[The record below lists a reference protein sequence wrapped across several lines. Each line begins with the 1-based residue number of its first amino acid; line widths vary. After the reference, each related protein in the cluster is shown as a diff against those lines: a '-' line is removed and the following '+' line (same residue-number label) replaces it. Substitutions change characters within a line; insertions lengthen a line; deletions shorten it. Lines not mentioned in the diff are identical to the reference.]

1 MAETIKQISSTF
13 KGDLRKSRTS
23 CRGLVVQDGKVLLVH
38 ELNKDVYMSPGGGL
52 EQGESL
58 EECCRRELMEEAGL
72 QVEVGEHLF
81 EIYEYVFDELFIAN
95 YFLCKVTGVGE
106 MALTPTEIDHGV
118 TPEWVEI
125 DKAIEIFS
133 HYSEKTPDHESLY
146 LREYTVLNKYLK
158 RNEPAV

>member
-1 MAETIKQISSTF
+1 MAETINQYSSTF
-13 KGDLRKSRTS
+13 KEPIRKSRTS
-23 CRGLVVQDGKVLLVH
+23 CRGIVVNDGKVLLIH

-58 EECCRRELMEEAGL
+58 TECCRRELMEEAGL
-72 QVEVGEHLF
+72 DVSVGEHLF

-95 YFLCKVTGVGE
+95 YFLCEVKGTGKQ
-106 MALTPTEIDHGV
+106 ALTPTEIDHGV

-133 HYSEKTPDHESLY
+133 HYKEKTPDHESLY
-146 LREYTVLNKYLK
+146 LREYTVLNKLFRK
-158 RNEPAV
+158 

>member
-1 MAETIKQISSTF
+1 MVLAETIKQYSSTF
-13 KGDLRKSRTS
+13 KGELRNSRTS

-38 ELNKDVYMSPGGGL
+38 ELKNGVYMSPGGGL

-118 TPEWVEI
+118 TPEWVDIE
-125 DKAIEIFS
+125 KAIEIFS
-133 HYSEKTPDHESLY
+133 HYKEKTPDHESLY
-146 LREYTVLNKYLK
+146 LREYTVLNKYLG
-158 RNEPAV
+158 R